1 MPPRKP
7 KSTLGKRVKESFFTR
22 VEGQDDICKCICG
35 VSRKQGSS
43 GYSNFLSHVQEK
55 HAEEFKR
62 VREIDNAERND
73 VGSQT
78 SLVDSYLSKVSQ
90 VL

>member
-1 MPPRKP
+1 MHTTMPPRKP

-62 VREIDNAERND
+62 MMSA
-73 VGSQT
+73 
-78 SLVDSYLSKVSQ
+78 LKHHW
-90 VL
+90 